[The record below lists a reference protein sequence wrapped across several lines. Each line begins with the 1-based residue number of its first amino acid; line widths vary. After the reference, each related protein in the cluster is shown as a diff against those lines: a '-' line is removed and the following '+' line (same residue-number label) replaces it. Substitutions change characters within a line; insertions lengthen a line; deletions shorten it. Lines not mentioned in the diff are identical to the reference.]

1 MGFKQLL
8 LLTGHFQVS
17 SVWLYLEWCGQ
28 GSQMIHFN
36 PCLLLCSTCSR
47 IPSGTWA
54 SCSCVSVG
62 KRLCGPLMFPN
73 HTLSLDRLDGLAAVA
88 LMWPHQGSFISHV
101 CLWSYA
107 IAFVLAWRSIPI
119 SSYSNHNSSSTQGW
133 GLCPPRVQSL
143 SSCVRASHS
152 VTMQEAA
159 GGLSQKISASTVGL
173 NVSLHVF
180 VGTFISGIIK
190 LICFFF

>member
-1 MGFKQLL
+1 MSRSAGSEVGRTVYSCEVSDTSRWVQRDGGDEKKLHKKMGFKQLL
-8 LLTGHFQVS
+8 LLAWHFQVS

-36 PCLLLCSTCSR
+36 PCLLLCSTCSQ

-107 IAFVLAWRSIPI
+107 IAFVLAWRSIP
-119 SSYSNHNSSSTQGW
+119 
-133 GLCPPRVQSL
+133 
-143 SSCVRASHS
+143 
-152 VTMQEAA
+152 M
-159 GGLSQKISASTVGL
+159 
-173 NVSLHVF
+173 
-180 VGTFISGIIK
+180 
-190 LICFFF
+190 FFLFQP